1 MRYALVVPAAGSGRR
16 FGASVLRKQY
26 EPLAGATVIEHAL
39 TPFLFDARCHRI
51 VVAIATDD
59 AAWPQVAARCEALGT
74 CPVGAV
80 AGGAERADS
89 VRRALAAVHESAEA
103 DEWVLVHDAARPCV
117 SRAEIDALIAAVLP
131 HPVGGLLA
139 VPVAD
144 TLKRAVAGG
153 HDPQVERT
161 EAREG
166 LWRALTPQMFR
177 LGPLMQALAV
187 AQDAGRSPTD
197 EAQAME
203 WEGHAPL
210 LVTGDARNIK
220 VTTPAD
226 LALAEALLQGS
237 PAATRRPS

>member
-39 TPFLFDARCHRI
+39 APFLADARCHRI
-51 VVAIATDD
+51 VVAIASDD
-59 AAWPQVAARCEALGT
+59 AAWPQVAARCEARGT

-80 AGGAERADS
+80 TGGAERAES
-89 VRRALAAVHESAEA
+89 VSRALAALREGADD

-117 SRAEIDALIAAVLP
+117 SRAEIDALIAAVLL

-144 TLKRAVAGG
+144 TLKRAIAGRAVA
-153 HDPQVERT
+153 QVART
-161 EAREG
+161 EARED

-177 LGPLMQALAV
+177 LGPLARALA
-187 AQDAGRSPTD
+187 AALAGARRPTD
-197 EAQAME
+197 EAQAVE
-203 WEGHAPL
+203 WQGQAPL
-210 LVTGDARNIK
+210 LVPGDVRNIK

-226 LALAEALLQGS
+226 LALAAALLQGQS
-237 PAATRRPS
+237 T